1 MAFISSSAFNTG
13 LRMSAVENQAVELF
27 EQRAAKR
34 RLARADLA
42 GELHEALALADAV
55 KQMIDTPRGASG
67 CETENAGSA

>member
-1 MAFISSSAFNTG
+1 MAFINSSAFSTG
-13 LRMSAVENQAVELF
+13 FRMSAVENMAVELF
-27 EQRAAKR
+27 QQRAAKR

-55 KQMIDTPRGASG
+55 KQMIERLAVLAG